1 MSYLVVAVGLLLEP
15 VYIQDLCNPND
26 GDPVSMA
33 HEGCTSRSSRPR
45 SKSRIKIDTPA
56 EIGHKAGGQARRDWE
71 RRRGDRGE
79 GCGTLT
85 EAVGVGVLKLSEKE
99 AAKHIA
105 ASMVTPNVATAL
117 ARCPKECI
125 LSRLRFLR
133 YRAAAAEIAGPAL
146 PLLLLF
152 LPPVAAAPATSL

>member
-1 MSYLVVAVGLLLEP
+1 M
-15 VYIQDLCNPND
+15 
-26 GDPVSMA
+26 
-33 HEGCTSRSSRPR
+33 
-45 SKSRIKIDTPA
+45 
-56 EIGHKAGGQARRDWE
+56 
-71 RRRGDRGE
+71 
-79 GCGTLT
+79 T

-125 LSRLRFLR
+125 LSRFRFLP

-146 PLLLLF
+146 PLLLLL
-152 LPPVAAAPATSL
+152 LPPVAAGGGAGDFTAVSFPLSSFSREVLTEEREVPVQILFDGLGPARR